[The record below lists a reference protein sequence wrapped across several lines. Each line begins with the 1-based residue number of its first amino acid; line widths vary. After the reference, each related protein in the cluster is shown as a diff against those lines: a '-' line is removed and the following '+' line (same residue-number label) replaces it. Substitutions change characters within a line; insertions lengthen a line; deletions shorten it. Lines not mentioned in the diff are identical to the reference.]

1 MKVKNGL
8 FIKKKK
14 RRTLVKLADKRYCI
28 TLKTGVVK
36 LDLNNLV
43 NVPIGLDIL
52 KTKVDDLD
60 VDKLKKIFPAD
71 LKKLIDVLSNENVE
85 KIEQQI

>member
-1 MKVKNGL
+1 M
-8 FIKKKK
+8 
-14 RRTLVKLADKRYCI
+14 
-28 TLKTGVVK
+28 KTGVVK